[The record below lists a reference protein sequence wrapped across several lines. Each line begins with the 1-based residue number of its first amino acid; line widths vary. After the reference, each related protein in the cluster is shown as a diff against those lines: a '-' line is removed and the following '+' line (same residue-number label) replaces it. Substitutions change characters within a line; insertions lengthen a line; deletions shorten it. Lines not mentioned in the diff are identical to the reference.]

1 MIVIMDLFMSRS
13 FLHTVQTFLL
23 PLHKE
28 YCKYHAVGIPT
39 RQKPNEN
46 AAIYSVFTLWK
57 AEHAVNSDV
66 RGLQARQNTAIY
78 GVFDLR
84 CFWRKLQKT
93 PLFATFS
100 ATNRVSQNTIIYDA
114 FCIFAQNRQACATYQ
129 NSVKNSIFFI

>member
-1 MIVIMDLFMSRS
+1 MSRS

-66 RGLQARQNTAIY
+66 RGLQACQNTAIY
-78 GVFDLR
+78 GVFGGNFKKHR
-84 CFWRKLQKT
+84 YLQRFLQLTGSPRT
-93 PLFATFS
+93 PLFTMHF
-100 ATNRVSQNTIIYDA
+100 A
-114 FCIFAQNRQACATYQ
+114 FLRKTAKPAQLTKTA
-129 NSVKNSIFFI
+129 